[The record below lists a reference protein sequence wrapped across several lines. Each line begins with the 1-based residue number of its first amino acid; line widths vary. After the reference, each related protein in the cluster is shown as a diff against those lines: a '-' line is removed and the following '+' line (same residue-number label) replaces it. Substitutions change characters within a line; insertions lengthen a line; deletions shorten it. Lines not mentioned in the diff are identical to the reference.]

1 MSKKRKIDLD
11 RTNWFKYRQVALA
24 VSMVIDDEMDD
35 SIIIG
40 GIRRPRTHAFWMSP
54 YLKARTDTRQRNTL
68 AKLEA
73 DFIRVRL
80 YSMLCWWSLEGISL
94 HLVHFKKKYI
104 HQDLQGKVRF
114 PTGFLYT
121 I

>member
-104 HQDLQGKVRF
+104 HQDLQQKVRF